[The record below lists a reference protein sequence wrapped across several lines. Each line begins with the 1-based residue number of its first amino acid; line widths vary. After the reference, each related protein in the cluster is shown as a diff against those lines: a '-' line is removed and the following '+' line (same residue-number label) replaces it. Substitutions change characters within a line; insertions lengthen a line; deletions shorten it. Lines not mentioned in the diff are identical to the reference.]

1 MTPRNTEGQMFFQ
14 VETHGHQ
21 SQETDGE
28 SHIAGI
34 IVDGSLWRKQSISK
48 VCGEGL
54 KKNILCCRRVWDLIV
69 GTVVTETPSD
79 LCFQGW
85 VCKSMY
91 RGRGCCRKVGG

>member
-1 MTPRNTEGQMFFQ
+1 MFFQ

-34 IVDGSLWRKQSISK
+34 IVDGSLWKQSTSK

-54 KKNILCCRRVWDLIV
+54 KKNILCCKKVWDLIV
-69 GTVVTETPSD
+69 GTLSRHHQTCVFKGGYARACTEAEAAA
-79 LCFQGW
+79 
-85 VCKSMY
+85 
-91 RGRGCCRKVGG
+91 GRWSG

>member
-1 MTPRNTEGQMFFQ
+1 MFFQ

-34 IVDGSLWRKQSISK
+34 IVDGSLWRKQSTSK

-69 GTVVTETPSD
+69 GTLVRDTIRLVFSRVGVQEHVQRQR
-79 LCFQGW
+79 LLQEGGW
-85 VCKSMY
+85 L
-91 RGRGCCRKVGG
+91 GGY